1 MRLPEVLDEQRNG
14 CVAMKR
20 SVSCRGD
27 ESGQA
32 LVLFVVSLAVLMG
45 LLALVV
51 DVGAWLGTHQ
61 KLQSIAD
68 GAALAA
74 VEQPPP
80 VDTSSITAGTSA
92 TVTLNTSNP
101 NAAGLPTTASAT
113 ATDAAPIIFGGV
125 VGISSFN
132 ESATA
137 TAQSLPVSAVSN
149 SDLVTN
155 IANVP
160 PATAPP
166 FVAPIVVNQCVFQQ
180 MCVCIF
186 TTDCA
191 NQNLPDCFDPS
202 VGCDLSLDTQDRT
215 DSLFGIANIIG
226 LVNPPNGTFAN
237 WMRCRPNA
245 LNRCAGGTAGTKIQA
260 SQSQAPL
267 SNGTSGNG
275 AVSAMNTTRGNTLIL
290 PVFSA
295 FQGPPNNTYSLVGFS
310 AFVVTTPTF
319 SGTAGT
325 GNWQNETVMTCGQA
339 NNQLCCGHAIDAP
352 CKVIHGYF
360 TQYNLPALFKNALL
374 GGSGTGDYGVR
385 GVGLTN

>member
-1 MRLPEVLDEQRNG
+1 MNAPLLQRH
-14 CVAMKR
+14 R
-20 SVSCRGD
+20 D

-45 LLALVV
+45 LVALVV
-51 DVGAWLGTHQ
+51 DVGAWVGTHQ
-61 KLQSIAD
+61 RLQNMAD
-68 GAALAA
+68 AAALAA

-80 VDTSSITAGTSA
+80 VDTSAITAGTSA

-101 NAAGLPTTASAT
+101 NATGLPTTASAT
-113 ATDAAPIIFGGV
+113 ASDAAPVVFGAA
-125 VGISSFN
+125 VGIASFN

-137 TAQSLPVSAVSN
+137 TAQSLPLSAVSN

-166 FVAPIVVNQCVFQQ
+166 FVAPIVVNQCVFAQT
-180 MCVCIF
+180 CACIF
-186 TTDCA
+186 ATDCA
-191 NQNLPDCFDPS
+191 NQNLPNCFDPS
-202 VGCDLSLDTQDRT
+202 VGCDLSFDATDKN

-226 LVNPPNGTFAN
+226 QASPPNGTFAN

-245 LNRCAGGTAGTKIQA
+245 GLTRCAGGTAGTQILA
-260 SQSQAPL
+260 VQSQPPL

-275 AVSAMNTTRGNTLIL
+275 AVGAMNTTRENTLIL
-290 PVFSA
+290 PVFSGYQPLPA
-295 FQGPPNNTYSLVGFS
+295 NVYTLVGFS

-319 SGTAGT
+319 TGTAGS
-325 GNWQNETVMTCGQA
+325 GNWQTEGVTTCGQA
-339 NNQLCCGHAIDAP
+339 HNTLCCGLAVATP
-352 CKVIHGYF
+352 CRVIHGYF
-360 TQYNLPALFKNALL
+360 TQYNLPALFKSALL

-385 GVGLTN
+385 GVGLTK